1 MKISEVNIVPG
12 NLVFQ
17 FFSFAHFID
26 QFLALEKY
34 VPKYVEFTVNSSKI
48 KGCIGFFWGVPYI
61 YIYICIKCM
70 YIYIYIYSNLC
81 RYDYMY
87 VICVYYVYTY
97 TTNVY
102 VYIHLLHTC
111 DYAWF

>member
-1 MKISEVNIVPG
+1 VKISEVNIVPE

-48 KGCIGFFWGVPYI
+48 KGCIGFFGGYH
-61 YIYICIKCM
+61 IYICIKCM
-70 YIYIYIYSNLC
+70 YIYIYIYIYSNLC

>member
-1 MKISEVNIVPG
+1 MKISEVNIVPE

-48 KGCIGFFWGVPYI
+48 KGCIGFGGVPYI
-61 YIYICIKCM
+61 YIYCN
-70 YIYIYIYSNLC
+70 IYIYMCLFYS
-81 RYDYMY
+81 
-87 VICVYYVYTY
+87 
-97 TTNVY
+97 
-102 VYIHLLHTC
+102 IH
-111 DYAWF
+111 

>member
-1 MKISEVNIVPG
+1 MKISEVNIVPE

-48 KGCIGFFWGVPYI
+48 KGCIGFWGGTIYIYIYIYVMYI
-61 YIYICIKCM
+61 YIYICVFI
-70 YIYIYIYSNLC
+70 L
-81 RYDYMY
+81 
-87 VICVYYVYTY
+87 
-97 TTNVY
+97 
-102 VYIHLLHTC
+102 
-111 DYAWF
+111 